1 MGLYNLSQAGM
12 TKRKENIRNSIWTVL
27 CCIGVSCFP
36 LQACS
41 GGKSKPVEETQK
53 QPADTVYADAG
64 TLPVIDFQK
73 SYPKREIPIQE
84 LADVEYIP
92 LETHDSALLNSKCQ
106 IKLTDRYFI
115 TYSEEAVCFFLR
127 DGRFSH
133 AFDHHGSSGKEY
145 IALVGLTVDVHAKEV
160 FVTDVHAQRIQVY
173 DFEGTY
179 LRTLKT
185 PYQYFFSRTIVD
197 YDERHLV
204 GQEHFLVD
212 NKEFVN
218 NPNKVPYYKI
228 DKRDGK
234 LTPLPVKVTGR
245 KRVGDDITF
254 DRGEL
259 YGIIPLFVSP
269 IARMC
274 GGVLIAEQALD
285 TMYVF
290 RNDSLCPVAV
300 RRNNGIEQE
309 NPFISTLD
317 LITPRYQLWQTLKKE
332 LDIKNKSIAE
342 IRTMQAPDPKQ
353 YLYDKRTGECVE
365 VQFSNADGIS
375 AEDAAEHLAYQN
387 RLSANLYVMPD
398 DMQNVAIQRM
408 PAEFLVRQYE
418 SGKLKGRLKEIASRL
433 KEDDNPVLMIA
444 RFRE

>member
-1 MGLYNLSQAGM
+1 MIN
-12 TKRKENIRNSIWTVL
+12 KNSVCTAV
-27 CCIGVSCFP
+27 CCIGMLCFF

-41 GGKSKPVEETQK
+41 RGKGKPAEEAQK

-73 SYPKREIPIQE
+73 SYPKKVIPIQE

-92 LETHDSALLNSKCQ
+92 LETHDSALLGMNCQ
-106 IKLTDRYFI
+106 IKVTDQYFI
-115 TYSEEAVCFFLR
+115 TYSQENVCFFRR

-133 AFDHHGSSGKEY
+133 AFNHYGSGGKEY
-145 IALVGLTVDVHAKEV
+145 SMAGLAVDAHAKEV
-160 FVTDVHAQRIQVY
+160 YVIDLHALRMQVY
-173 DFEGTY
+173 DFGGTY

-185 PYQYFFSRTIVD
+185 PYRHFFSGSTVD
-197 YDERHLV
+197 YDGQYLV
-204 GQEHFLVD
+204 GEEHWYAGAGETGIYPD
-212 NKEFVN
+212 RA
-218 NPNKVPYYKI
+218 PYYKI

-234 LTPLPVKVTGR
+234 LTPLPVKATGR
-245 KRVGDDITF
+245 KRVSDEIVF
-254 DRGEL
+254 SRGEL
-259 YGIIPLFVSP
+259 YGSIPLFVSP

-285 TMYVF
+285 TMYIF

-332 LDIKNKSIAE
+332 FDIKNKSIPE
-342 IRTMQAPDPKQ
+342 ILAMEAPDPKL

-365 VQFSNADGIS
+365 VQFCNADGIS
-375 AEDAAEHLAYQN
+375 AEDAAENLLYQN
-387 RLSANLYVMPD
+387 RLSANLYEMPD
-398 DMQNVAIQRM
+398 NMQNVAIQRM
-408 PAEFLVRQYE
+408 PAEFLVEQYE
-418 SGKLKGRLKEIASRL
+418 AGKLKGRLKEIASRL
-433 KEDDNPVLMIA
+433 QVDDNPVLMIA

>member
-1 MGLYNLSQAGM
+1 MNHLM
-12 TKRKENIRNSIWTVL
+12 KHRNSIWTMF
-27 CCIGVSCFP
+27 CCIGVLCFP

-41 GGKSKPVEETQK
+41 RGKSKPVEGTQK

-92 LETHDSALLNSKCQ
+92 LETHDSALLGSVSR
-106 IKLTDRYFI
+106 IMLTDQYFI
-115 TYSEEAVCFFLR
+115 TNSRETVCFFRR

-133 AFDHHGSSGKEY
+133 AFDHHGSGGKEY
-145 IALVGLTVDVHAKEV
+145 SMASLTVDVHAKEV
-160 FVTDVHAQRIQVY
+160 FVTDLHALRMQVY

-185 PYQYFFSRTIVD
+185 PYRHFFSATTVD
-197 YDERHLV
+197 YDERYLV
-204 GQEHFLVD
+204 GEEHWYVGGGETPD
-212 NKEFVN
+212 R
-218 NPNKVPYYKI
+218 VPYYKI

-234 LTPLPVKVTGR
+234 LTPLPVKATGR
-245 KRVGDDITF
+245 KRVSDIITF
-254 DRGEL
+254 ERGEL
-259 YGIIPLFVSP
+259 SGSIPLFVSP
-269 IARMC
+269 IGRMC

-342 IRTMQAPDPKQ
+342 IQTMQAPDPKQ

-375 AEDAAEHLAYQN
+375 AEDAAEHLTYQN

>member
-41 GGKSKPVEETQK
+41 GGKSKPVEGTQK

-73 SYPKREIPIQE
+73 TYPKKVIPIQE

-92 LETHDSALLNSKCQ
+92 LKTHDSALLSSACQ
-106 IKLTDRYFI
+106 IKLIDRYI
-115 TYSEEAVCFFLR
+115 VTNSRNAVCFFRR

-133 AFDHHGSSGKEY
+133 AFDHRGNSGEEY
-145 IALVGLTVDVHAKEV
+145 FGLAGITIDENAKEI
-160 FVTDVHAQRIQVY
+160 FITDMQRIQVY
-173 DFEGTY
+173 DFSGNY

-185 PYQYFFSRTIVD
+185 PYRYFFDFSIVD
-197 YDERHLV
+197 YDEKYLIGEEHYNV
-204 GQEHFLVD
+204 DKGQEA
-212 NKEFVN
+212 NA
-218 NPNKVPYYKI
+218 NPISYYKI
-228 DKRDGK
+228 SKKDGK

-245 KRVGDDITF
+245 KRVSDTF
-254 DRGEL
+254 NFDQGEL
-259 YGIIPLFVSP
+259 YGSIPLFVSP

-342 IRTMQAPDPKQ
+342 IQTMQAPDPKQ

-375 AEDAAEHLAYQN
+375 AEDAAEHLTYQN

>member
-1 MGLYNLSQAGM
+1 M
-12 TKRKENIRNSIWTVL
+12 KHRNSIWTMF
-27 CCIGVSCFP
+27 CCIGVLCFP

-41 GGKSKPVEETQK
+41 GGKSKPVEDTQK

-64 TLPVIDFQK
+64 KLPVIDFQK
-73 SYPKREIPIQE
+73 TYPKKVIPIQE

-92 LETHDSALLNSKCQ
+92 LETHDSALLSSKCR
-106 IKLTDRYFI
+106 IKLTDQYFI
-115 TYSEEAVCFFLR
+115 TNSGETVCFFQR

-133 AFDHHGSSGKEY
+133 AFDHRGSSGEEY
-145 IALVGLTVDVHAKEV
+145 AQLASIAIDEKAKEV
-160 FVTDVHAQRIQVY
+160 FIIDMLTFRIQVY
-173 DFEGTY
+173 NFEGTY

-185 PYQYFFSRTIVD
+185 PYAYFFGGSTVD
-197 YDERHLV
+197 YDERYLL
-204 GQEHFLVD
+204 GEEHYNVD
-212 NKEFVN
+212 DDQGGKT
-218 NPNKVPYYKI
+218 NPIPYYKI
-228 DKRDGK
+228 DKRNGK
-234 LTPLPVKVTGR
+234 LTPLPIKIE
-245 KRVGDDITF
+245 KRRRVRDEYSFNRGDLF
-254 DRGEL
+254 GH
-259 YGIIPLFVSP
+259 IPLFISP

-317 LITPRYQLWQTLKKE
+317 LITPRYQIWQTVQKN
-332 LDIKNKSIAE
+332 LDTRNKSIDE
-342 IRTMQAPDPKQ
+342 IRKISTAMALPKQ
-353 YLYDKRTGECVE
+353 YLYDKRTGECCE
-365 VQFSNADGIS
+365 VVFTNMDGIT
-375 AEDAAEHLAYQN
+375 AEDVQEHLLFQN
-387 RLSANLYVMPD
+387 RLSGNLYILPS
-398 DMQNVAIQRM
+398 NTAIQRM
-408 PAEFLVRQYE
+408 PAEFLVQQYE

>member
-1 MGLYNLSQAGM
+1 MKHFIKNRNEICAILACMGM
-12 TKRKENIRNSIWTVL
+12 L
-27 CCIGVSCFP
+27 CFF

-41 GGKSKPVEETQK
+41 EGKSKPSGKAQK
-53 QPADTVYADAG
+53 QPADTVYMNVG
-64 TLPVIDFQK
+64 GIPVIDFQK
-73 SYPKREIPIQE
+73 SYPKKEISIQE
-84 LADVEYIP
+84 IADVEYIP
-92 LETHDSALLNSKCQ
+92 LETNDSALLNSTCQ
-106 IKLTDRYFI
+106 IKLTDEYFI
-115 TYSEEAVCFFLR
+115 TYSKETICFFLR
-127 DGRFSH
+127 DGHFSH
-133 AFDHHGSSGKEY
+133 TFNRKGSSGKEY
-145 IALVGLTVDVHAKEV
+145 IGMTGLTVDAHAKEV
-160 FVTDVHAQRIQVY
+160 FVTDLHAQRIQVY

-185 PYQYFFSRTIVD
+185 PYQYFFSHTIVD
-197 YDERHLV
+197 YDERHLL
-204 GQEHFLVD
+204 GLEHFLVD

-245 KRVGDDITF
+245 KRVGDDVTF

-259 YGIIPLFVSP
+259 YGIIPLFVSS

-274 GGVLIAEQALD
+274 GGVLIAEQVLD

-309 NPFISTLD
+309 TPFISTLD
-317 LITPRYQLWQTLKKE
+317 MITPRYQLWQTLKKE
-332 LDIKNKSIAE
+332 IDIKDKSIAE
-342 IRTMQAPDPKQ
+342 IKTMQAPKPKQ
-353 YLYDKRTGECVE
+353 YLYDKHTGECVE

-398 DMQNVAIQRM
+398 DMQNIAIQRM
-408 PAEFLVRQYE
+408 PAEFLVQQYE
-418 SGKLKGRLKEIASRL
+418 SGKLKGRLKEIASHL

-444 RFRE
+444 KFRE